1 MEMNREQRRYLQKQG
16 QLDKEGN
23 PIAKP
28 KDRAPVRSDRVGPM
42 TYISEVN
49 SELRRVAWPTRQ
61 ETLQYT
67 LVVLVTLLIFT
78 GMIALLDYGFGEG
91 VIELLELGKNGES

>member
-23 PIAKP
+23 PIAKV
-28 KDRAPVRSDRVGPM
+28 KDRAPVRPDRVGPK

-49 SELRRVAWPTRQ
+49 SELRRVTWPSRQ
-61 ETLQYT
+61 ETLRYT
-67 LVVLVTLLIFT
+67 AVVLVTLLLFT
-78 GMIALLDYGFGEG
+78 GLIALLDFGFGEG
-91 VIELLELGKNGES
+91 VIKLLELGQNGES

>member
-28 KDRAPVRSDRVGPM
+28 KDRAPIRAERVSPR
-42 TYISEVN
+42 TYVSEVN
-49 SELRRVAWPTRQ
+49 TELRRVTWPSRQ
-61 ETLQYT
+61 ETLRYT
-67 LVVLVTLLIFT
+67 IVVLVTLLAFT
-78 GMIALLDYGFGEG
+78 GLIALLDFGFGEG
-91 VIELLELGKNGES
+91 IIKLLELGQNGDS